1 MVVSGEGEGLLRYT
15 LRYGG
20 ARARSRRRFIV
31 PASLSCLGILTV
43 KIGETPSQLV
53 EDITGEVFEPIIRER
68 REFLSGLVS
77 FGMEIF
83 AHRQERG

>member
-1 MVVSGEGEGLLRYT
+1 MGGEGKGLLRYT

-20 ARARSRRRFIV
+20 ARARSGGRFIV
-31 PASLSCLGILTV
+31 LASLGFLGILTV
-43 KIGETPSQLV
+43 KIGETPPQLV
-53 EDITGEVFEPIIRER
+53 KDITGEVFEPIIRER